1 MSNPLKLAGL
11 ALLVLGHCAAHVMLA
26 VDLPLA
32 RMAQLLTGAEPQDF
46 ADAVFVQGELPRL
59 VMAALVGAALGLA
72 GSLMQ
77 QLTQNALVSPMT
89 MGVSSGAWLALVLVS
104 IIAPGGVHSEWV
116 ALGGAAVAAGLV
128 LAVTGARGLVGMQA
142 PLAGM
147 AVNLLFGSMA
157 ATAVLLANP
166 YTEHLFLWGAGDLTQ
181 TSWGPVLWLLPR
193 LLPGMVIAALLVRPL
208 SLLRL
213 GAQAAGGRGMVLWP
227 VAVAVALAA
236 LHLAAV
242 SVTAVGMIGF
252 IGLVSPNMARLL
264 GARRAGSEL
273 LASAILGAVC
283 LIAADVLA
291 LAVSQFMTSIV
302 PTGATAALTGAVVL
316 IWLLRRKL
324 GAEDHAVHSLPAG
337 AARVSLRRAVL
348 LGLAFAMLVFAALA
362 LGVTQTGWVLSFD
375 PMILSL
381 RWPRVLAAASAG
393 ASMAL
398 AGCIL
403 QRLIRNPLASPD
415 ILGMSAGAVA
425 ALVGVALLTGGSIH
439 AARLPVALAGCG
451 GALALLLWFGRRH
464 SHAPAALALIGIAL
478 GAGLDAV
485 VRVSM
490 AAGTSETFAILGW
503 MSGSTYR
510 IDAARALGL
519 LVCLGLGI
527 LLAAMAVR
535 PLTLLG
541 AGDGI
546 ATGRGLALA
555 PARRLLMVL
564 AAALTAAVTAF
575 MGPVSFVG
583 LVGPHLAVLLGARRM
598 QDQLIVAPIAGA
610 ALMVLSDWLGRIV
623 LYPNQLPAGSVAAIL
638 GGSYFLLLLARRRVV
653 V

>member
-1 MSNPLKLAGL
+1 MALL
-11 ALLVLGHCAAHVMLA
+11 ALALVALHLRLDS
-26 VDLPLA
+26 DLPLM
-32 RMAQLLTGAEPQDF
+32 RMAQLLAGAEPAEF
-46 ADAVFVQGELPRL
+46 ADALFVQGALPRL
-59 VMAALVGAALGLA
+59 AMAALVGGALGLA
-72 GSLMQ
+72 GSLLQ

-89 MGVSSGAWLALVLVS
+89 MGVSSGAWLALVLAA
-104 IIAPGGVHSEWV
+104 IFAPEMARSEWL
-116 ALGGAAVAAGLV
+116 ALGGAAVAAALV
-128 LAVTGARGLVGMQA
+128 LSVTGARGLVGMQA

-147 AVNLLFGSMA
+147 AVNLLFGSLA
-157 ATAVLLANP
+157 ATAMLLANP

-181 TSWGPVLWLLPR
+181 TSWDPALWLLPR
-193 LLPGMVIAALLVRPL
+193 LLPGVVIAALLIRPL

-227 VAVAVALAA
+227 VAAAAALAA

-252 IGLVSPNMARLL
+252 IGLVAPNLARLL
-264 GARRAGSEL
+264 GARRAGAE
-273 LASAILGAVC
+273 LASAALLGAVC
-283 LIAADVLA
+283 LIGADVLA
-291 LAVSQFMTSIV
+291 LLLSKFVANIV
-302 PTGATAALTGAVVL
+302 PTGATAALTGAVAL
-316 IWLLRRKL
+316 IWLLKRKL
-324 GAEDHAVHSLPAG
+324 GAEDHATHSLPAG
-337 AARVSLRRAVL
+337 AARVGPLRGLVL
-348 LGLAFAMLVFAALA
+348 MVSVLALVFAALFI
-362 LGVTQTGWVLSFD
+362 GVTESGWAISFHD
-375 PMILSL
+375 PLVLSL
-381 RWPRVLAAASAG
+381 RWPRVLASACAG

-398 AGCIL
+398 AGTIL

-490 AAGTSETFAILGW
+490 AGGTSETFAILGW

-510 IDAARALGL
+510 IDASRALGL
-519 LVCLGLGI
+519 LGCLAVGLA
-527 LLAAMAVR
+527 LAAAAVR

-541 AGDGI
+541 AGDGL
-546 ATGRGLALA
+546 AMGRGLALA
-555 PARRLLMVL
+555 PARRGLMVL
-564 AAALTAAVTAF
+564 AAGLTAAVTAF

-598 QDQLIVAPIAGA
+598 QDQLIVAPVAGA
-610 ALMVLSDWLGRIV
+610 ALMLLSDWLGRTL
-623 LYPNQLPAGSVAAIL
+623 LYPTQLPAGSVAAIL
-638 GGSYFLLLLARRRVV
+638 GGSYFLLLLARRKA
-653 V
+653 

>member
-1 MSNPLKLAGL
+1 MSVAVKTLLAVLAVLGLCTAHLALGAGL
-11 ALLVLGHCAAHVMLA
+11 PV
-26 VDLPLA
+26 A
-32 RMAQLLTGAEPQDF
+32 RMAVLLGGAAPQDF
-46 ADAVFVQGELPRL
+46 ADAVFLQSELPRL
-59 VMAALVGAALGLA
+59 VMAALIGAALGLA

-89 MGVSSGAWLALVLVS
+89 MGVSSGAWLALVLAAIVL
-104 IIAPGGVHSEWV
+104 PGAAHSEWL
-116 ALGGAAVAAGLV
+116 ALGGAALAAGLV
-128 LAVTGARGLVGMQA
+128 LAVTGPRGLVGMQA

-147 AVNLLFGSMA
+147 AVNLLFGAMA
-157 ATAVLLANP
+157 ATAMLLANP

-181 TSWGPVLWLLPR
+181 TGWGPALWLLPR
-193 LLPGMVIAALLVRPL
+193 LLPGIFIAALLVRPL
-208 SLLRL
+208 GLLRL

-252 IGLVSPNMARLL
+252 IGLVAPNMARLI
-264 GARRAGSEL
+264 GARRAGDEL
-273 LASAILGAVC
+273 LISACLGAVC

-291 LAVSQFMTSIV
+291 LALSRFVPNIV
-302 PTGATAALTGAVVL
+302 PTGAAAALTGACAL

-337 AARVSLRRAVL
+337 AARVGQRRAVV
-348 LGLAFAMLVFAALA
+348 LGLGFAALVLAA
-362 LGVTQTGWVLSFD
+362 LCVGRMQSGWALSLD
-375 PMILSL
+375 PLILSL
-381 RWPRVLAAASAG
+381 RWPRVLASASAG
-393 ASMAL
+393 VSMAL

-451 GALALLLWFGRRH
+451 AALALLLWFGRRH

-485 VRVSM
+485 VRLSM
-490 AAGTSETFAILGW
+490 AGGTAEAFAIMGW

-510 IDAARALGL
+510 IDAASAFGL
-519 LVCLGLGI
+519 TVCAVVGLA
-527 LLAAMAVR
+527 LAALALR

-546 ATGRGLALA
+546 AMGRGLALA
-555 PARRLLMVL
+555 PARRGLMLL
-564 AAALTAAVTAF
+564 AAGLTAAVTAF

-598 QDQLIVAPIAGA
+598 QDQLIVAPLAGA
-610 ALMVLSDWLGRIV
+610 ALMVLSDWLGRML

-653 V
+653 

>member
-1 MSNPLKLAGL
+1 MSNPLKLTGL
-11 ALLVLGHCAAHVMLA
+11 ALLVLGLCAAHVMLA

-116 ALGGAAVAAGLV
+116 ALGGAAVAAGVV

-157 ATAVLLANP
+157 ATAMLLANP

-181 TSWGPVLWLLPR
+181 TSWGPALWLLPR

-348 LGLAFAMLVFAALA
+348 LGLAFAVLVFAALA

-375 PMILSL
+375 PMI
-381 RWPRVLAAASAG
+381 
-393 ASMAL
+393 
-398 AGCIL
+398 
-403 QRLIRNPLASPD
+403 
-415 ILGMSAGAVA
+415 
-425 ALVGVALLTGGSIH
+425 
-439 AARLPVALAGCG
+439 
-451 GALALLLWFGRRH
+451 
-464 SHAPAALALIGIAL
+464 
-478 GAGLDAV
+478 
-485 VRVSM
+485 
-490 AAGTSETFAILGW
+490 
-503 MSGSTYR
+503 
-510 IDAARALGL
+510 
-519 LVCLGLGI
+519 
-527 LLAAMAVR
+527 
-535 PLTLLG
+535 
-541 AGDGI
+541 
-546 ATGRGLALA
+546 
-555 PARRLLMVL
+555 
-564 AAALTAAVTAF
+564 
-575 MGPVSFVG
+575 
-583 LVGPHLAVLLGARRM
+583 
-598 QDQLIVAPIAGA
+598 
-610 ALMVLSDWLGRIV
+610 
-623 LYPNQLPAGSVAAIL
+623 
-638 GGSYFLLLLARRRVV
+638 
-653 V
+653 

>member
-1 MSNPLKLAGL
+1 MSAAAKTTAVALAVL
-11 ALLVLGHCAAHVMLA
+11 TLCALHLTLA
-26 VDLPLA
+26 VDLRFA
-32 RMAQLLTGAEPQDF
+32 RMAQLIAGAAPQDF
-46 ADAVFVQGELPRL
+46 ADALFVQGALPRL

-89 MGVSSGAWLALVLVS
+89 MGVSSGAWLALVLAAIVL
-104 IIAPGGVHSEWV
+104 PGAVRSEWV
-116 ALGGAAVAAGLV
+116 ALAGAAVAAALV

-157 ATAVLLANP
+157 ATAMLLANP

-181 TSWGPVLWLLPR
+181 TSWEPALWLLPR
-193 LLPGMVIAALLVRPL
+193 LLPGVVIAALLIRPL

-227 VAVAVALAA
+227 VALAAALAA

-252 IGLVSPNMARLL
+252 IGLVAPNMARLL
-264 GARRAGSEL
+264 GARRAGAEL
-273 LASAILGAVC
+273 WISAGLGAAC

-291 LAVSQFMTSIV
+291 LALQALLPNIV
-302 PTGATAALTGAVVL
+302 PTGATAAFTGAVAL

-324 GAEDHAVHSLPAG
+324 GAQDHAVHALPAG
-337 AARVSLRRAVL
+337 AARVGVMRAIL
-348 LGLAFAMLVFAALA
+348 LALACAALGLAALFV
-362 LGVTQTGWVLSFD
+362 GVTQSGWELSFD
-375 PMILSL
+375 PMLLSL
-381 RWPRVLAAASAG
+381 RWPRVMAAASAG

-425 ALVGVALLTGGSIH
+425 ALVGVALITGGSIH
-439 AARLPVALAGCG
+439 AARLPVALAGCAA
-451 GALALLLWFGRRH
+451 ALALLLWFGRRH

-478 GAGLDAV
+478 GAGLDAL
-485 VRVSM
+485 VRLSM
-490 AAGTSETFAILGW
+490 AGGTAETFAILGW

-519 LVCLGLGI
+519 TGCALIGLV
-527 LLAAMAVR
+527 LAALALR

-546 ATGRGLALA
+546 AIGRGLALA
-555 PARRLLMVL
+555 PARRLLMLL
-564 AAALTAAVTAF
+564 AAGVTAGVTAF

-598 QDQLIVAPIAGA
+598 QDQLIVAPLAGA

-623 LYPNQLPAGSVAAIL
+623 LYPTQLPAGSVAAIL
-638 GGSYFLLLLARRRVV
+638 GGSYFLLLLARRRGQV
-653 V
+653 

>member
-1 MSNPLKLAGL
+1 M
-11 ALLVLGHCAAHVMLA
+11 
-26 VDLPLA
+26 
-32 RMAQLLTGAEPQDF
+32 
-46 ADAVFVQGELPRL
+46 
-59 VMAALVGAALGLA
+59 
-72 GSLMQ
+72 
-77 QLTQNALVSPMT
+77 
-89 MGVSSGAWLALVLVS
+89 
-104 IIAPGGVHSEWV
+104 
-116 ALGGAAVAAGLV
+116 

-142 PLAGM
+142 LLAGM

-157 ATAVLLANP
+157 ATAMLLANP

-181 TSWGPVLWLLPR
+181 TSWGPALWILPR
-193 LLPGMVIAALLVRPL
+193 LLPGVAIAALLVRPL

-227 VAVAVALAA
+227 VALAAALAA

-252 IGLVSPNMARLL
+252 IGLVAPNMARLI
-264 GARRAGSEL
+264 GARRAGTEL
-273 LASAILGAVC
+273 WVSAALGAAC

-291 LAVSQFMTSIV
+291 LASQALVANIV
-302 PTGATAALTGAVVL
+302 PTGATAALTGAVAL
-316 IWLLRRKL
+316 IWLLWRKL
-324 GAEDHAVHSLPAG
+324 GAEDHAVHPLPAG
-337 AARVSLRRAVL
+337 AARVGMRQAVL
-348 LGLAFAMLVFAALA
+348 LGVGFAGLVFATLFV
-362 LGVTQTGWVLSFD
+362 GVTQSGWALSFD
-375 PMILSL
+375 PMLLSL
-381 RWPRVLAAASAG
+381 RWPRVLASAAAG

-403 QRLIRNPLASPD
+403 QRLIRNPLARRD

-439 AARLPVALAGCG
+439 AARLPVALAACG
-451 GALALLLWFGRRH
+451 AALALVLWFGRRH

-478 GAGLDAV
+478 GEGLDAL
-485 VRVSM
+485 VRLSM
-490 AAGTSETFAILGW
+490 AGSTAETFAILGW

-519 LVCLGLGI
+519 MGCAVVGLI
-527 LLAAMAVR
+527 LAALALR

-546 ATGRGLALA
+546 AMGRGLALV
-555 PARRLLMVL
+555 PARRGLMLL
-564 AAALTAAVTAF
+564 AAGLTAAVTAF

-610 ALMVLSDWLGRIV
+610 PLMVLSDWLGRIV
-623 LYPNQLPAGSVAAIL
+623 LYPSQLPAGSVAAVL
-638 GGSYFLLLLARRRVV
+638 GGSYFLLLLARRRVLA
-653 V
+653 